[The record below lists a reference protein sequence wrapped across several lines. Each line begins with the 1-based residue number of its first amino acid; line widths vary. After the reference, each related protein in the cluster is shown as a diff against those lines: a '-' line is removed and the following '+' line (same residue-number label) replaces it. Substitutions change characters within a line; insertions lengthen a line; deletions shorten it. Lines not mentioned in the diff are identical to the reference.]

1 MVLSTLRKFEAS
13 SRRSLNKYDF
23 IKFDV
28 CTDRGEKLGKVADI
42 LVNENGHCQYV
53 VIALNAE
60 MGGKQ
65 VLLSYEKSQVDQ
77 ATCCINISGLD
88 QAQLSNL
95 ETYNSVDP
103 QTTPSVIDDKVNS
116 LDYPL

>member
-23 IKFDV
+23 IEFDV
-28 CTDRGEKLGKVADI
+28 CTDRGEKVGKVADI

-60 MGGKQ
+60 MGSKQ
-65 VLLSYEKSQVDQ
+65 VALPYEKSQADQ
-77 ATCCINISGLD
+77 ATRCINISGLD

-103 QTTPSVIDDKVNS
+103 QTTPSAIDDKVNS